1 MPGNSGAE
9 AENNCNGFVELG
21 LFEKCAAGSES
32 AGGRRRVELDF
43 GFAGL
48 SLRAGEFVSL
58 M

>member
-21 LFEKCAAGSES
+21 LCEKCAAGSES
-32 AGGRRRVELDF
+32 AGGRRRVGLNF
-43 GFAGL
+43 GFEGL
-48 SLRAGEFVSL
+48 SLRAGEFFAL

>member
-9 AENNCNGFVELG
+9 AENKCNGSVELG
-21 LFEKCAAGSES
+21 LCKKCAAGSES

-43 GFAGL
+43 DFAGL
-48 SLRAGEFVSL
+48 SLRAGEFVAL